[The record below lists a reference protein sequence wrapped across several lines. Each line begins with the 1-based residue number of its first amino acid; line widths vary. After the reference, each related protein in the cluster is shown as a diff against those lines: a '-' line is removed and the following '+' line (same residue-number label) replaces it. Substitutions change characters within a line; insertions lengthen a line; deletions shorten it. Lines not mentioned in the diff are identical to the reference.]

1 MSIFATGRGRFDVA
15 PPEFKGPSE
24 EVRQRVRSYL
34 ITQAEKYDWLE
45 LWPRVV
51 GVRAELLTA
60 LAGVSDEQ
68 AAWKPSAET
77 WSIRE
82 ITQHVLSS
90 SRWVL
95 SVVEQLARGESA
107 GGGGSVGGSEVEA
120 STSLG
125 ELRPQLAEHSADF
138 AAVVRRLPAR
148 PSYAHTRPHP
158 AFGELNCRAWFL
170 FARVHDLD
178 HLGQVTAI
186 KEMPGYP
193 AARAADAR

>member
-1 MSIFATGRGRFDVA
+1 MA

-45 LWPRVV
+45 LWPRIV
-51 GVRAELLTA
+51 GVRAELLAA

-68 AAWKPSAET
+68 AAWNPSAET

-107 GGGGSVGGSEVEA
+107 GGGGSVVGSEVEA

-148 PSYAHTRPHP
+148 PAYAHTLPHP